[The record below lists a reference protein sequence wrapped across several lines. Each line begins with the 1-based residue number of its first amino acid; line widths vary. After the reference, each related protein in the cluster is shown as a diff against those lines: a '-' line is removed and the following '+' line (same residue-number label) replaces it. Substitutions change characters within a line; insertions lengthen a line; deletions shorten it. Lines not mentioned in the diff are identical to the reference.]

1 MIFLER
7 CAPSSFQRRECRP
20 RVVRGQRQWRQVALF
35 ALFVFLAAAVAAV
48 IRPFVVVVVVAVVVV
63 IFVFVVAGAL
73 VTFET
78 EALALTIAALV
89 RVPVSV
95 LAFFT
100 ATAEAVAVVRSGGG
114 GEGLGHGAPQAP
126 AVVEATDAQAA
137 EAAQHSDVSHDV
149 PRALQRQDLEPR
161 DSLQGADVA
170 AEGLSLEEQ
179 LAQQRAAGDS
189 GDEAQKGC
197 MNS

>member
-35 ALFVFLAAAVAAV
+35 AFFVFLAAAVAAV
-48 IRPFVVVVVVAVVVV
+48 IRFVVVVVVAVVVI

-189 GDEAQKGC
+189 GDEKTEKRDA
-197 MNS
+197 